1 MSDACKACRALFETL
16 QAMGKDVELG
26 CEWCSANDADSI
38 QIGMEDENGHETLIS
53 VDWAAIEGG
62 DADGVR

>member
-1 MSDACKACRALFETL
+1 MSDACNACRALYDKLLAE
-16 QAMGKDVELG
+16 GKDIDLG
-26 CEWCSANDADSI
+26 CEWCSAQDADSI